1 MATVD
6 EEQAGSS
13 AEQRMASYRQRIRV
27 KLQARGCPAEELDQ
41 KTEELMH
48 RKLPINFTQMARD
61 V

>member
-1 MATVD
+1 
-6 EEQAGSS
+6 
-13 AEQRMASYRQRIRV
+13 MASYRQRIRE
-27 KLQARGCPAEELDQ
+27 KLQARGCPVEELDQ